1 MGRSNAS
8 RWVYR
13 LSIFFVWIL
22 AGPWWGAAGRAQD
35 NSYETLV
42 QRLIRLEERQ
52 VQLETENEQL
62 RQRVA
67 RWEAAHVAA
76 VPAAMESVALAAV
89 SAPQPAQ
96 ATTAAEV
103 PPRVQMGAEIRLRPE
118 SRSDF
123 SEKNALN
130 SIVLQRIRLN
140 ARLRLNERV
149 TGLVQL
155 QDSRFWGQEVSTASN
170 ESNVDL
176 HQAYLQVDRFLAAPV
191 SLRVGRQE
199 LVYGNERLVG
209 AFGWNNVGRSFDGV
223 KLSYA
228 AAQSSWDFLYSRVSD
243 RRNAGR
249 GNGSQDL
256 IGLYG
261 RVGKSGARVGL
272 EPYALYLRDGQENR
286 GERAPARPEPVRIL
300 TLGFRHFAQ
309 FPDGFGYDFENAY
322 QVGQN
327 GPDTHR
333 AAAIAAVARYRSAG
347 RFSPEVGFEYDFATG
362 DDDPLN
368 GRSGEFNNLFPT
380 NHAHYGYADYMGW
393 RNMQDFKPYFS
404 FQPLASIRTELSYHR
419 FLLAEEKGAWKSAGG
434 KVLGFDPAGRLGTDV
449 GHEID
454 LTITF
459 PLYEQV
465 RMLGGYSVFI
475 PGRFARATQGPR
487 TSQFGYL
494 QTLIVF

>member
-1 MGRSNAS
+1 MGRSNAN
-8 RWVYR
+8 R
-13 LSIFFVWIL
+13 LICRVSVFAWIL
-22 AGPWWGAAGRAQD
+22 AGPWWCAAGRAQD
-35 NSYETLV
+35 NSDEALI
-42 QRLIRLEERQ
+42 QRLARLEQRQ
-52 VQLETENEQL
+52 AQLETENEQL

-67 RWEAAHVAA
+67 RMEAVNVTE
-76 VPAAMESVALAAV
+76 VPVEMKSMALAAV
-89 SAPQPAQ
+89 SAPQAAQ
-96 ATTAAEV
+96 PTTAAEA

-123 SEKNALN
+123 SDKNALN
-130 SIVLQRIRLN
+130 NIVLQRIRLN
-140 ARLRLNERV
+140 ARLRLNERI

-170 ESNVDL
+170 EFNVDV
-176 HQAYLQVDRFLAAPV
+176 HQAYLQVERFLTTPV
-191 SLRVGRQE
+191 SLRIGRQE
-199 LVYGNERLVG
+199 LAYGNERLVG
-209 AFGWNNVGRSFDGV
+209 AFGWDTVGRAFDGG
-223 KLSYA
+223 KLSYSA
-228 AAQSSWDFLYSRVSD
+228 ARSSWDFFFSRVAD

-249 GNGSQDL
+249 GSGSQDL
-256 IGLYG
+256 IGMYG
-261 RVGKSGARVGL
+261 RVGKSGSRAGL
-272 EPYALYLRDGQENR
+272 EPYALYLRDGQELR
-286 GERAPARPEPVRIL
+286 GERAGARPEPVRIL

-309 FPDGFGYDFENAY
+309 FPEGFSYDFENAY

-333 AAAIAAVARYRSAG
+333 AAAVAAVARYRASG

-362 DDDPLN
+362 DDDARN

-404 FQPLASIRTELSYHR
+404 FQALSNVRTELSYHR
-419 FLLAEEKGAWKSAGG
+419 FLLVEEKGAWKNAGG